1 MKKKIFFIFFIM
13 ILLCFFYINS
23 IFATGN
29 YNSSKSILG
38 GLSDYL
44 DRNYYYLQDGAEKKF
59 DDPKDELDE
68 LLSHILGYAMTSST
82 EYREKYKEILEY
94 SDLEWDSSTKEDF
107 FDSNEVIQKILKDYG
122 VSDNEYEELKNY
134 FLYGPNGDEGLN
146 YIMTDCICE
155 YNEETGK
162 SEQIIIDPSEATELK
177 SELINETISGNGST
191 STEDYDGAEA
201 ALIELLKE
209 LQEYASTNTDGNITY
224 QEKYKELLKYSGEL
238 INAYTGED
246 FFDVNE
252 RIQTL
257 LAQYGIQKS
266 TQAYE
271 VLKSNFVAQLNSII
285 ANDIYGFNEETQ
297 QFENKYIDPTSS
309 TATSLIAEATD
320 EVLNGGQSQ
329 QPPQTN
335 NNPQYSGET
344 AESLWQLAINFLH
357 KGSSE
362 ESLDLEKASKPF
374 VEIGQLLTTVAIIVL
389 TIATLVMGIKYMM
402 ATPDKK
408 ATIKKQLIGL
418 IASALVIFSAYT
430 IWSIAVNLLS
440 ESVEGEPS
448 KPIETTSTPITTSTS
463 TPYTPG
469 TSLEDPQRY
478 FLNLMYL
485 ANETGNERLEEILNF
500 YSNYQTYHK
509 DDVTITK
516 EDRDKVNT
524 MIEDIN
530 KMVENGLEESYKKE
544 IEWLLK
550 ELKDIAKKPI
560 PTPVQINTPEQ
571 SKPPTSSKPE
581 ETPNVTPNPS

>member
-29 YNSSKSILG
+29 YNSSKSVLG

-82 EYREKYKEILEY
+82 EYNEKYKEILEY
-94 SDLEWDSSTKEDF
+94 SDLEWNSSTKEDF

-252 RIQTL
+252 RIQAL

-309 TATSLIAEATD
+309 TAASLIAEATD

-335 NNPQYSGET
+335 NDPQYSGET

-448 KPIETTSTPITTSTS
+448 TQTPTAPSQSPSPTTSTS
-463 TPYTPG
+463 PTPS
-469 TSLEDPQRY
+469 TSLTTEQQ
-478 FLNLMYL
+478 NYL
-485 ANETGNERLEEILNF
+485 DLSYVANTTNPELWDILNF
-500 YSNYQTYHK
+500 YTNYNNK
-509 DDVTITK
+509 NTITTQ
-516 EDRDKVNT
+516 DRQQALEMKDELEN
-524 MIEDIN
+524 MDIGSVGGA
-530 KMVENGLEESYKKE
+530 KT
-544 IEWLLK
+544 WLLNK
-550 ELKDIAKKPI
+550 LQEIANKPTPTPTQTQTPGPSRPPTTQT
-560 PTPVQINTPEQ
+560 PTPVPITTPT
-571 SKPPTSSKPE
+571 PTP
-581 ETPNVTPNPS
+581 

>member
-1 MKKKIFFIFFIM
+1 MKKKLFL
-13 ILLCFFYINS
+13 ILTVMTILFPLFSIRVWSTSNNLSNITSPDEWLEEVNAFLSERYPDEYNWYYIQQYSEDEWTKGVRENYTEDQIKS
-23 IFATGN
+23 RMEAAKLLAEQ
-29 YNSSKSILG
+29 YNSL
-38 GLSDYL
+38 
-44 DRNYYYLQDGAEKKF
+44 NW
-59 DDPKDELDE
+59 DELEFYTRDQVNNVKNGLDTCINMDGKIVKIIE
-68 LLSHILGYAMTSST
+68 AGPS
-82 EYREKYKEILEY
+82 YK
-94 SDLEWDSSTKEDF
+94 
-107 FDSNEVIQKILKDYG
+107 
-122 VSDNEYEELKNY
+122 
-134 FLYGPNGDEGLN
+134 
-146 YIMTDCICE
+146 
-155 YNEETGK
+155 
-162 SEQIIIDPSEATELK
+162 
-177 SELINETISGNGST
+177 
-191 STEDYDGAEA
+191 
-201 ALIELLKE
+201 
-209 LQEYASTNTDGNITY
+209 
-224 QEKYKELLKYSGEL
+224 
-238 INAYTGED
+238 
-246 FFDVNE
+246 
-252 RIQTL
+252 
-257 LAQYGIQKS
+257 
-266 TQAYE
+266 
-271 VLKSNFVAQLNSII
+271 
-285 ANDIYGFNEETQ
+285 
-297 QFENKYIDPTSS
+297 
-309 TATSLIAEATD
+309 
-320 EVLNGGQSQ
+320 
-329 QPPQTN
+329 
-335 NNPQYSGET
+335 GET

-362 ESLDLEKASKPF
+362 ESLDLEKVSKPF
-374 VEIGQLLTTVAIIVL
+374 VKIGQLLMTVAIVVL
-389 TIATLVMGIKYMM
+389 TIATLVMGIKYMI

-418 IASALVIFSAYT
+418 IVSALVIFSAYT
-430 IWSIAVNLLS
+430 IWSIAVNLLT

-463 TPYTPG
+463 TPSTPE

-581 ETPNVTPNPS
+581 ETPNVTPTPS

>member
-29 YNSSKSILG
+29 YNSSKSVLG

-82 EYREKYKEILEY
+82 EYNEKYKEILEY
-94 SDLEWDSSTKEDF
+94 SDLEWNSSTKEDF

-309 TATSLIAEATD
+309 TAASLIAEATD

-335 NNPQYSGET
+335 NDPQYSGET

-448 KPIETTSTPITTSTS
+448 TQTPTAPSQSPSPTTSTS
-463 TPYTPG
+463 PTPS
-469 TSLEDPQRY
+469 TSLTTEQQ
-478 FLNLMYL
+478 NYL
-485 ANETGNERLEEILNF
+485 DLSYVANTTNPELWDILNF
-500 YSNYQTYHK
+500 YTNYNNK
-509 DDVTITK
+509 NTITTQ
-516 EDRDKVNT
+516 DRQQALEMKDELEN
-524 MIEDIN
+524 MDIGSVGGA
-530 KMVENGLEESYKKE
+530 KT
-544 IEWLLK
+544 WLLNK
-550 ELKDIAKKPI
+550 LQEIANKPTPTPTQTQTPGPSRPPTTQT
-560 PTPVQINTPEQ
+560 PTPVPITTPT
-571 SKPPTSSKPE
+571 PTP
-581 ETPNVTPNPS
+581 